1 MKDDII
7 NVTLAV
13 LVIFSYG
20 AILWLC
26 ALLEG

>member
-7 NVTLAV
+7 NVSLAV
-13 LVIFSYG
+13 LVIFGYG
-20 AILWLC
+20 AMLWLC

>member
-7 NVTLAV
+7 NVSLAI
-13 LVIFSYG
+13 LVIFGYG
-20 AILWLC
+20 AMLWLC